1 MGKQKIRIL
10 IADDNK
16 DVNLLLAATLV
27 LKGYEVY
34 KTYSAEECISKLEEF
49 KGKVNVLLLNGAI
62 AADRGAMV
70 IVKAKRINPDVKIL
84 AVAADESEKTRVLD
98 YGAERFTTKP
108 ISTETI
114 VDKVSA
120 ILTVG
125 KSIGYNSTVED
136 IFSFYI
142 YYFFIK
148 PYWYSY
154 Y

>member
-1 MGKQKIRIL
+1 MGKLKIRIL

-34 KTYSAEECISKLEEF
+34 KTYSAEECLSKLEEF
-49 KGKVNVLLLNGAI
+49 EGKVDVLLLNGTI

-98 YGAERFTTKP
+98 YGAEGFTTKP

-120 ILTVG
+120 LLTVE
-125 KSIGYNSTVED
+125 KDVR
-136 IFSFYI
+136 
-142 YYFFIK
+142 
-148 PYWYSY
+148 
-154 Y
+154 

>member
-1 MGKQKIRIL
+1 LGKQKIRIL

-34 KTYSAEECISKLEEF
+34 KTYSAEECLSKLEEF
-49 KGKVNVLLLNGAI
+49 EGKVDVLLLNGTI

-98 YGAERFTTKP
+98 YGAEGFTTKP

-114 VDKVSA
+114 VDKVSTL
-120 ILTVG
+120 LTVE
-125 KSIGYNSTVED
+125 KDVR
-136 IFSFYI
+136 
-142 YYFFIK
+142 
-148 PYWYSY
+148 
-154 Y
+154 